1 MKSNFLSVSAA
12 LAISDDGLV
21 IVGKGETDAGNEAF
35 IWDRFNGMRSLLGV
49 LSVDHGIDL
58 TGWQLS
64 EATDVSSDGRV
75 VVGTG
80 VNPSGFDEAWRV
92 TLPAIPLPALAWT
105 GLSLLALLGSIAL
118 AGGTGRTQ
126 GRQSGC
132 KAPGRRGGH
141 GCAVMHLRTR
151 RGH

>member
-21 IVGKGETDAGNEAF
+21 IMGKGETDAGNEAF
-35 IWDRFNGMRSLLGV
+35 IWDRFNGMRSLQGV

-80 VNPSGFDEAWRV
+80 VNPSGVDEGWRV
-92 TLPAIPLPALAWT
+92 RVPPIPEPATFAMMM
-105 GLSLLALLGSIAL
+105 GLGGLLV
-118 AGGTGRTQ
+118 
-126 GRQSGC
+126 
-132 KAPGRRGGH
+132 GRR
-141 GCAVMHLRTR
+141 R
-151 RGH
+151 R